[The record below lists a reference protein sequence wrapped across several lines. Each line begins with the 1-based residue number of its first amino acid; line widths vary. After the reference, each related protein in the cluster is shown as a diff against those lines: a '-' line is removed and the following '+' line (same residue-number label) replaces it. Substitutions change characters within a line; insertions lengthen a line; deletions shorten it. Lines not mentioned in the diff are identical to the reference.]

1 MKISVTGS
9 LGNISKPL
17 AQQLNNDGHS
27 VTIISSDKN
36 KQAQIEAIGATAAI
50 GSVED
55 VAFLTQAFTGADALY
70 AMVPPNLA
78 TADMRAYYAG
88 IGNNYASA
96 IIATGVKQVVLLS
109 SMGAHLA
116 EGTGPILGIRDVE
129 AIFNQLAGVNITYL
143 RPSFFYTNFYNY
155 VPMIK
160 GMGIFGDN
168 FGDTDRVVFVS
179 PKDIAVAAA
188 DALEYPVSGKQIRYV
203 VSDEL
208 TGNEAAAILGKAIGK
223 PELKWL
229 KFSDAD
235 TLQGLQQAGV
245 PQHAS
250 EKFVEMGQAARSGAL
265 WQDYDQHTNETFKGI
280 TKLEDFAREF
290 AQAFN

>member
-1 MKISVTGS
+1 MKITVSGS

-17 AQQLNNDGHS
+17 AQKLIKEGHD

-36 KQAQIEAIGATAAI
+36 KQAQIETMGATAAI
-50 GSVED
+50 GSLED
-55 VAFLTQAFTGADALY
+55 AIFLTRAFTGADAVY
-70 AMVPPNLA
+70 AMVPPNL
-78 TADMRAYYAG
+78 TTTDMRAYYVRL
-88 IGNNYASA
+88 GNSYATA
-96 IIATGVKQVVLLS
+96 IKAAGVKQVVLLS
-109 SMGAHLA
+109 SMGAHLT
-116 EGTGPILGIRDVE
+116 EGTGPILGIHDVE
-129 AIFNQLAGVNITYL
+129 DIFNSLTGINITYL

-160 GMGIFGDN
+160 GIGMLGDN
-168 FGDTDRVVFVS
+168 FGDNDRVVFVS
-179 PKDIAVAAA
+179 PKDIADAAA
-188 DALEYPVSGKQIRYV
+188 DALEHPVAGTNVRYV
-203 VSDEL
+203 VSDEY

-223 PELKWL
+223 PGLKWL
-229 KFSDAD
+229 KLSDAD
-235 TLQGLQQAGV
+235 TLQGLQQAGL

-265 WQDYDQHTNETFKGI
+265 WQDYDLHKAETFKGI